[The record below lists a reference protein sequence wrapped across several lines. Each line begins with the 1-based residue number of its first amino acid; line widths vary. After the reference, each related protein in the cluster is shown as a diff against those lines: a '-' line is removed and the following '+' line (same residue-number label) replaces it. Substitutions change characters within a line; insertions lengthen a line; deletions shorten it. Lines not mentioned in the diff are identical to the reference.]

1 MPTTPE
7 MSMDMTTVGDSGLL
21 DTLQHEVAVFARRA
35 EQTRLGGVGQVRN
48 SMDRAAYLLLNRLD
62 NEGPMGVKALAAS
75 MGIDSSTVTRQV
87 APLVDTGLV
96 KRTSHPEDGRAV
108 VLQLSPRGQ
117 ARLNEVRAS
126 RRQLMAELTDDWAPE
141 EREAFCTLLT
151 RFNTALSSR
160 MAAQGMPG
168 PEAQP
173 TA

>member
-1 MPTTPE
+1 
-7 MSMDMTTVGDSGLL
+7 MSMDMTTVADSGLL

-62 NEGPMGVKALAAS
+62 KEGPMGVKALAAS

-117 ARLNEVRAS
+117 SRLEEVRSS
-126 RRQLMAELTDDWAPE
+126 RRQLMAELTQDWAPD

-160 MAAQGMPG
+160 MAAQGISG
-168 PEAQP
+168 ADTP
-173 TA
+173 TAS